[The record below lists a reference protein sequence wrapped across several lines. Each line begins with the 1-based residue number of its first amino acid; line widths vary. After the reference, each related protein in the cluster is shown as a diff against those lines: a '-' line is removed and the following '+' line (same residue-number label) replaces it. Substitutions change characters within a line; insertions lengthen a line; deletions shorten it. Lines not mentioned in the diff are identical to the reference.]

1 MHPPFQKKM
10 NKLDADLSALLKKLA
25 PYSDEQLNAKPS
37 KDVWSV
43 LQCLQHLMLAE
54 EQILKYI
61 KKKLSFNPILEDTNF
76 NVKLRRF
83 LLVCFLR
90 MPFKFKAPKGVGE
103 ENFPAVSSLKEV
115 AEKWGKLRKEL
126 ASFLEAHSENLR
138 GKIVY
143 KHPLSGPMTLKDLL
157 DFYDVH
163 FVRHRKQLENVLKN
177 FAV

>member
-1 MHPPFQKKM
+1 MYPPFQKKM
-10 NKLDADLSALLKKLA
+10 DKLNSDLSVLLKKLEQ
-25 PYSDEQLNAKPS
+25 YSDEQLNAKPS
-37 KDVWSV
+37 EEVWSV
-43 LQCLQHLMLAE
+43 LQGLQHLMLVE

-61 KKKLSFNPILEDTNF
+61 KKKMSFNPTLEKTNF
-76 NVKLRRF
+76 SVKLRRF

-103 ENFPAVSSLKEV
+103 ENFPRVSSLKEV

-126 ASFLEAHSENLR
+126 AAFLEAQSENLR

-143 KHPLSGPMTLKDLL
+143 RHPLSGPMTLKDLL

-163 FVRHRKQLENVLKN
+163 FVRHRKQLEKVLQS
-177 FAV
+177 FSV